1 MSKVQ
6 GKQIANHT
14 IEQNNLNLVT
24 PNSGD
29 TTSGATVNYVNNYVS
44 SLSGTTVIGPAEDIQ
59 GYVDGIFTDFTE
71 TTRIGVAIDRFNEML
86 LLLAPTP
93 PSDNWN
99 NVFSNLAI
107 TPIYSPRALTT
118 GTVTSNVTYDTTPT
132 YTLTDTIGT
141 GVNAKSRDTERIFTF
156 VDNGVTGETV
166 TIDSSSTGK
175 TSGIITYTIADPYAG
190 ISGEAGFWTG
200 ITAFNVTG
208 TLSTITS
215 SSSSRLMIFSHPG
228 TDSPESLTYYIDNP
242 LTPAISNLSVTMP
255 AMTRYISGVPSLAS
269 GAIIT
274 LNSFNIIN
282 VSSYFYASSYVWSI
296 NGSLV
301 ASLTGDPDNIPTIY
315 AETGIVTNKTTIVN
329 NSVYSDTSFSFTLTP
344 RNSRSINGTTSGYT
358 NGNYRVDTVS
368 NESARLTSSNGS
380 YPSIGWG
387 GTWNSNS
394 GVSLLTNTDEMMMKN
409 GIYQYPSGNYTAFG
423 GPDYSSISNIRWVTY
438 NIGTFNNKSAFTLN
452 FIGSSGILV
461 KYNQSNLLVEVIISG
476 ATYWVDGD
484 AAYSGVGNPGSNS
497 NGVGAVVDNVSTP
510 TSRRITFGSI
520 TYSGAIIVRVGLTG
534 SGVTFTNLTA
544 TNIV

>member
-14 IEQNNLNLVT
+14 IEQINLNLTT

-29 TTSGATVNYVNNYVS
+29 TTSGATVNYVNSYVT
-44 SLSGTTVIGPAEDIQ
+44 SLSGNTVIGPAEDSQ
-59 GYVDGIFTDFTE
+59 GYIDGIFTDFTE
-71 TTRIGVAIDRFNEML
+71 STRIGVAIDRFNEML

-107 TPIYSPRALTT
+107 SSIYSPRALTT
-118 GTVTSNVTYDTTPT
+118 GSVTNNVTYDTTPT
-132 YTLTDTIGT
+132 YSLTDTIGT
-141 GVNAKSRDTERIFTF
+141 GVNAKSRDTEHIFTF

-166 TIDSSSTGK
+166 TINLSSTGK

-190 ISGEAGFWTG
+190 ISGQAGFWTG
-200 ITAFNVTG
+200 ITAFNVGG
-208 TLSTITS
+208 TLSAITPS
-215 SSSSRLMIFSHPG
+215 ATARVMIFAHPG
-228 TDSPESLTYYIDNP
+228 TDSPELLTYYVDNP
-242 LTPAISNLSVTMP
+242 LTPSISNLSVTIP

-282 VSSYFYASSYVWSI
+282 VSSYFYAPSYVWLI

-301 ASLTGDPDNIPTIY
+301 ASLTGDPDSIPTTN
-315 AETGIVTNKTTIVN
+315 AETGTVTTKTTTVN
-329 NSVYSDTSFSFTLTP
+329 NGVYSDTSFSFTLTP
-344 RNSRSINGTTSGYT
+344 RNSRSINGTASGYT

-368 NESARLTSSNGS
+368 NESARLTSGNGS
-380 YPSIGWG
+380 YPSTGWG

-409 GIYQYPSGNYTAFG
+409 GIYQYPNGNYTAFG
-423 GPDYSSISNIRWVTY
+423 GSDYSSISNTRWVTF
-438 NIGTFNNKSAFTLN
+438 NLGTF
-452 FIGSSGILV
+452 SSNSSFYLTFVNPVGITAID
-461 KYNQSNLLVEVIISG
+461 QANLLVEIKISG
-476 ATYWVDGD
+476 ATYWVNGD
-484 AAYSGVGNPGSNS
+484 AAYSGTGNPGSTS
-497 NGVGAVVDNVSTP
+497 DGVAAVVTGSSTV
-510 TSRRITFGSI
+510 TARKITFGAV

-534 SGVTFTNLTA
+534 SGVTFTSLTA